1 MYLSVEK
8 GMRGVIFDNAKRFNK
23 ANNKYMISYDN
34 SRPRKYITYMVQL
47 TYMIG
52 QWVNI
57 PLTVNL
63 NGEIKNKLINLM
75 QIWSMKIV

>member
-23 ANNKYMISYDN
+23 ANNKYMISH
-34 SRPRKYITYMVQL
+34 IWTQL

-52 QWVNI
+52 Q
-57 PLTVNL
+57 
-63 NGEIKNKLINLM
+63 
-75 QIWSMKIV
+75 

>member
-52 QWVNI
+52 Q
-57 PLTVNL
+57 
-63 NGEIKNKLINLM
+63 
-75 QIWSMKIV
+75 